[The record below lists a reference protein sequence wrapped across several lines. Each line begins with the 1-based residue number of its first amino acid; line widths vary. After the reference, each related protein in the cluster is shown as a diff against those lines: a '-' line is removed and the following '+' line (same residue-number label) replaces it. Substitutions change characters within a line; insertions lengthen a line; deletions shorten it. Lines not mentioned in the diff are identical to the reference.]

1 MNKNRVGPWHHLL
14 AALLIALLLP
24 LAATASDPAPRQMV
38 EQISDRLQ
46 RLLTSDPGR
55 LAADPEGV
63 YAGADEIIAP
73 HVDFDRVGRLVLG
86 KYWRRATPEQ
96 RQRFIAEFRRLV
108 VRSYSTA
115 FNDFGEW
122 EIRYLPVRRSEDGR
136 RAVVRT
142 RVTRPGAE
150 PVEVAYHMHRRD
162 GRWLAYDVKV
172 DGISLI
178 TNYRNSFSRE
188 IRRAGVDG
196 LIRKLSA
203 MNQRHLKGNDL
214 AAN

>member
-1 MNKNRVGPWHHLL
+1 MNQNQAGRIRYLFT
-14 AALLIALLLP
+14 AALLALLLP
-24 LAATASDPAPRQMV
+24 LVAAAEQSPRQMV
-38 EQISDRLQ
+38 EQISDQLLH
-46 RLLTSDPGR
+46 LLTSDSGR
-55 LAADPEGV
+55 LATDPEAV
-63 YAGADEIIAP
+63 YGAADRIIAP

-115 FNDFGEW
+115 FNDFGDW
-122 EIRYLPVRRSEDGR
+122 TIRYLPVRLSEDGR

-150 PVEVAYHMHRRD
+150 PVEVSYHMHRPG

-188 IRRAGVDG
+188 IRQAGVEG

-203 MNQRHLKGNDL
+203 MNQRHLKRNDL